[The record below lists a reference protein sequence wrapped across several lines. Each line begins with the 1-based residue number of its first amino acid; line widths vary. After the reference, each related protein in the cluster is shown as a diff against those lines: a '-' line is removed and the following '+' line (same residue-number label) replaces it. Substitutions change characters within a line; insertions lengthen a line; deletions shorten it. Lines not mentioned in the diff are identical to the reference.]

1 MRGGDILIDKV
12 KMKPAAIHYVYEQS
26 SVWRIA
32 ICRIAVCLALMFS
45 FSATS
50 CELLIKVASSYQWPP
65 YIFKS
70 NGKLVG
76 VEIEILDSILS
87 KTPFCREF
95 VEMPS
100 SSRGF
105 EELKNKRVDMLI
117 GASFHPDRKLFSQF
131 STSYR
136 YEKMV
141 IFAQEKTSLHPSIID
156 NQEYLQQLNV
166 KNNIIAINQGS
177 VYGDNFNK
185 FLGRYKGSIINT
197 RLARQRFDLLKKDR
211 IDYVVED
218 ELTGI
223 YLLAYKNYSNDI
235 INTKMVVNFDSI
247 YYMLRLELMSDAQL
261 DVFNQAIKDSD
272 LTIKQII
279 KKYSSS
285 Y

>member
-1 MRGGDILIDKV
+1 MLKGETLRDKIQC
-12 KMKPAAIHYVYEQS
+12 KSTIRRFAM
-26 SVWRIA
+26 
-32 ICRIAVCLALMFS
+32 CLVLLFS
-45 FSATS
+45 FSASS
-50 CELLIKVASSYQWPP
+50 CELLIKVGSSFNWPP

-76 VEIEILDSILS
+76 LEIEILDSILS

-105 EELKNKRVDMLI
+105 EELKKKRVDMLI
-117 GASFHPDRKLFSQF
+117 GASFHPDRELFSRF

-136 YEKMV
+136 DEKMV
-141 IFAQEKTSLHPSIID
+141 IFAQKKTPLHFSIID
-156 NQEYLQQLNV
+156 NQEYLQQVNV

-177 VYGDNFNK
+177 VYGDDFNT

-197 RLARQRFDLLKKDR
+197 TLAKQRFDLLIKDR
-211 IDYVVED
+211 IDYAIED

-223 YLLAYKNYSNDI
+223 YLLTDENYSNDI

-247 YYMLRLELMSDAQL
+247 YYMLRLGLMSDTQL
-261 DVFNQAIKDSD
+261 DVFNKAIKDSEPM
-272 LTIKQII
+272 IKKIV